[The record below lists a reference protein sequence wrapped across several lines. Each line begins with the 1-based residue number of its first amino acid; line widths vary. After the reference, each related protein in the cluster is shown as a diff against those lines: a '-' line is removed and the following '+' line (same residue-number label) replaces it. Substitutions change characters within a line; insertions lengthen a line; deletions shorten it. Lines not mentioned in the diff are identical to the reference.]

1 MFSLPTFSAS
11 NLASALSELYNAQN
25 SKDRHAYKTADER
38 TQFDKS
44 FSVVEPYEVT
54 WGEEINTQG

>member
-54 WGEEINTQG
+54 